1 VVTPSLAP
9 NRVHSLPNDTLEI
22 SIKGKWLKLPALNVG
37 ENTLVIHGRWLKLA
51 AIHDEEWLEAEVEK
65 PEMCVAT
72 LKEQKSRR
80 LRADIFAF
88 TQKLPGSAP
97 KYRYLTE
104 WSSVAAVKLA
114 SFKDWWEKLPQET
127 RKNVRRAQKR
137 GVVVG
142 VRTFDDELVAGISEV
157 NNDSPVRQ
165 GIRNAHYGKS
175 LDQVRKDH
183 SAFVDRSDFICA
195 FLGDEIIGFLKL
207 VYRGEVASILNLA
220 TKARHSDKRPANAL
234 VAKAVELCEAR
245 GISFITY
252 GQFNYGN
259 KRDSPLR
266 EFKVR
271 NGFEEILKPKF
282 YVPLTRWGAL
292 CMKMKLHRGVL
303 GILPNNMIAMG
314 IGARGKWY
322 TLKQFIKPV

>member
-9 NRVHSLPNDTLEI
+9 NRIQSLPNDSLEI
-22 SIKGKWLKLPALNVG
+22 SVKGKWLKVPALNVG
-37 ENTLVIHGRWLKLA
+37 GETIVIHGKWLKLA
-51 AIHDEEWLEAEVEK
+51 AIHDEEWLEGEIED
-65 PEMCVAT
+65 PEMCVTT

-88 TQKLPGSAP
+88 TQKLPAAAP
-97 KYRYLTE
+97 KYKYPTE
-104 WSSVAAVKLA
+104 WASVAAVRLV
-114 SFKDWWEKLPQET
+114 SFKDWWDKLPQET
-127 RKNVRRAQKR
+127 RKNVRRSQKR
-137 GVVVG
+137 GVTVG
-142 VRTFDDELVAGISEV
+142 VRAFDEDLITGISEV

-165 GIRNAHYGKS
+165 GIRNAHFGKS
-175 LDQVRKDH
+175 PDQVRKDH
-183 SAFVDRSDFICA
+183 SAFVDRSVFICA
-195 FLGDEIIGFLKL
+195 CLGDEMIGYLKL

-234 VAKAVELCEAR
+234 VAKAIELCEAKR
-245 GISFITY
+245 ISFVTY

-282 YVPLTRWGAL
+282 YVPLTKWGSL
-292 CMKMKLHRGVL
+292 CMKMKLHRGLL
-303 GILPNNMIAMG
+303 GILPNSVIAMG
-314 IGARGKWY
+314 ISARGRWY